1 VTDAAADHDQGDEL
15 MTHLIRFVKQY
26 SRTLVDPYARRYVA
40 RVYGACRPDYLWD
53 GWFVFFPL
61 DSGRA
66 LATDRETTQN
76 SLSAVRDRDWASGIS
91 TVDLDGALER
101 ALACRL
107 KRKRYCSASANR
119 LPGQQLDCT
128 SRPHQPDPTQTRQTG
143 ARADSTRARVV
154 HPGHRG
160 ALAGRGGLAGADT
173 KVTEKSSS
181 VCLAIIFV
189 PVAVRR
195 ELRRRTRPS

>member
-15 MTHLIRFVKQY
+15 MTHLIRFVTQY

-101 ALACRL
+101 ALALPPEAEALLLGERESAARAAARL
-107 KRKRYCSASANR
+107 HVQAASARSDANE
-119 LPGQQLDCT
+119 
-128 SRPHQPDPTQTRQTG
+128 
-143 ARADSTRARVV
+143 AN
-154 HPGHRG
+154 
-160 ALAGRGGLAGADT
+160 
-173 KVTEKSSS
+173 
-181 VCLAIIFV
+181 
-189 PVAVRR
+189 
-195 ELRRRTRPS
+195 RRTRGQHSSEGRASRSSRRAGRARGPRRRRHKGD